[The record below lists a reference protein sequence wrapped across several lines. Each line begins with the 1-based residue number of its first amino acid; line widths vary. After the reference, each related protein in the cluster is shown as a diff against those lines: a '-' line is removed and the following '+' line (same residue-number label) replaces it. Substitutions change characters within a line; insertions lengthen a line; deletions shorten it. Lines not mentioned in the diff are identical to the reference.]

1 MFLNWRFSIVF
12 ALLVPLM
19 FHSARVNT
27 EVLVGMIV
35 GIPAGVGAF
44 YATEVLMNALF
55 LLINELGGELWIIKA
70 TLG

>member
-1 MFLNWRFSIVF
+1 MFLNWRFAIVC
-12 ALLVPLM
+12 ALFIAVL

-35 GIPAGVGAF
+35 GIPAGVAAF
-44 YATEVLMNALF
+44 YVLEVLIDALF
-55 LLINELGGELWIIKA
+55 LLINELEELWIIKA